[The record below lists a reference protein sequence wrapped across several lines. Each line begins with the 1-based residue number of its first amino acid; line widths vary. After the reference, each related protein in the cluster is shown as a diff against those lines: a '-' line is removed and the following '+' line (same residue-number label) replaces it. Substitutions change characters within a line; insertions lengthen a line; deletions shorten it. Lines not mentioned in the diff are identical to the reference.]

1 LPGPGRA
8 FIARTASGPSMRYDR
23 NLHGGDAPAL
33 HAGCRALRARGSSCP
48 AGARTR
54 ASTDA
59 HTTAGGIVPRA
70 LLIASSIAFLAMSS
84 AAAAGEAYPSRP
96 IRLVNPYSPGGSV
109 DVVCRTLA
117 HFLSKAW
124 GQRVVVDNR
133 PGAGTNI
140 GTEIVARA
148 QPDGYTFLCNT
159 TTVATTASFHPD
171 LAFEP
176 VQALR
181 AVALVAQTPMMLVVH
196 PGVAASSVRELIEL
210 ARAKP
215 GEFNFASAGTGATT
229 HLALEL
235 FNHLAR
241 VNITHIA
248 YKGGSMVLTAL
259 LGGQVSGAFNTP
271 STLLPHVR
279 SGKLRALAMGSRQR
293 SEFAPDLPTL
303 AESGVPDYE
312 SVVWYAVLAPRKL
325 QDGLAQRWNAHINA
339 ALEDPEVSATYRAA
353 GMSPLGG

>member
-215 GEFNFASAGTGATT
+215 GELNFASAGTGATT
-229 HLALEL
+229 HLAVEL
-235 FNHLAR
+235 FILATG
-241 VNITHIA
+241 VKMTHVP
-248 YKGGSMVLTAL
+248 YKGSVPAVTDLVAGRVQLGIPTMPAALTFIRDGRLKALGVSTGKRSSALPDVPSILQAGVAGYDTAL
-259 LGGQVSGAFNTP
+259 WTG
-271 STLLPHVR
+271 
-279 SGKLRALAMGSRQR
+279 
-293 SEFAPDLPTL
+293 
-303 AESGVPDYE
+303 
-312 SVVWYAVLAPRKL
+312 
-325 QDGLAQRWNAHINA
+325 
-339 ALEDPEVSATYRAA
+339 
-353 GMSPLGG
+353 